1 MSSNGFHVC
10 NFKFPLLWH
19 LQKQVSQYVSLHALP
34 VPLGANKTDT
44 NIGEPSNKWVWNTNR
59 NRKTLQQQKKETLT
73 DSTCGLIFAFH
84 TDIKRDSMVL
94 CFFSM
99 VVQFIA
105 TFIAKHFIA
114 LLAPFGQDS
123 VRTIQTFVGK
133 FHVGKRQFDF
143 KPDIDV
149 LLHQYFWFDPY
160 RLLGFWVVPIWF
172 FSDRINVFHDHCSVL
187 FNQQTSCL
195 TFPPSFL

>member
-10 NFKFPLLWH
+10 NFKLPLLWH

-34 VPLGANKTDT
+34 VALGVCKENRDKHWSAIEQVHVKKQTAMEPPNSKT
-44 NIGEPSNKWVWNTNR
+44 K
-59 NRKTLQQQKKETLT
+59 KKESLT

-84 TDIKRDSMVL
+84 TYIERDSMVF

-114 LLAPFGQDS
+114 LLAPLGQDS

-133 FHVGKRQFDF
+133 LHVGKRQFDF
-143 KPDIDV
+143 QSDINV
-149 LLHQYFWFDPY
+149 FLHQYFWFDPY
-160 RLLGFWVVPIWF
+160 RLLGFWVVF
-172 FSDRINVFHDHCSVL
+172 FYCSR
-187 FNQQTSCL
+187 SARWI
-195 TFPPSFL
+195 